1 VNRFLIGFVIGVA
14 LFHLLD
20 HLPGLIWLSVLIVFP
35 LLWRFRYLR
44 PLMAIALGAGW
55 SLLHVSLM
63 LQQQLPLALER
74 TDMILQGV
82 VDSLPITQGGITRF
96 QMRVNSLQGENGQYS
111 DISRV
116 QLSWFG
122 AAKAMSIG
130 DSWRLKV
137 RLIRPRGNQNP
148 AGFDHEKWLF
158 VERIQAKG
166 YVRDWSGNRHIES
179 GQFPPL
185 VGLLRQNIAVAID
198 NVTDKPTAAA
208 LLKALAVGDK
218 RAIDH
223 QAWDLFART
232 GTNHLIAISG
242 LHVGLVAGWLLL
254 TGAWLWRRSARLC
267 LMLPALRAGAVVA
280 LLGAAVYA
288 ALAGFTLP
296 TQRAL
301 IMLAVTLGAL
311 ILGYRLQFG
320 RSLLLALFLVLL
332 FDPLAILSHGFW
344 LSFSAVAVIL
354 WAIGGRLAVWPSWR
368 QGIQVQI
375 SVSLGLL
382 PLLVLF
388 FSQISLISPLVNLF
402 MVPWFSLLLV
412 PLTLVGL
419 PLLMLPLIADI
430 WFSMLQFLS
439 QTTLQVLAWCSMQP
453 FAMLDLSVQS
463 LPMLG
468 AILLGCLL
476 LLAPN
481 GLPGR
486 GLGILLCTPVLF
498 VTTERPAEG
507 EIWFTLLD
515 VGQGLACLVET
526 SNHVLLYDTGPGRA
540 VTDSVIL
547 PLLRSRDYQRIDTL
561 VVSNGDQD
569 HIGGLESLNRVIPSE
584 SVLAGET
591 DRIERAQACQAGQ
604 TWNWDGVHFQI
615 LHPATGAKLEGSNDR
630 SCVLKIVSNEWSILL
645 PGDIEQAAEAE
656 LLRANPQQLE
666 VDIIVAPHHG
676 SNSSSTAEFVTAV
689 SPKWVLFSTGY
700 KNSYGFPKHQ
710 VVQRWQGQGAKL
722 LNTAQVGAIEF
733 RLLPG
738 EKQSMPRLYRQENR
752 RYWHSGGIGQNTL
765 SDR

>member
-1 VNRFLIGFVIGVA
+1 
-14 LFHLLD
+14 
-20 HLPGLIWLSVLIVFP
+20 
-35 LLWRFRYLR
+35 
-44 PLMAIALGAGW
+44 
-55 SLLHVSLM
+55 
-63 LQQQLPLALER
+63 
-74 TDMILQGV
+74 
-82 VDSLPITQGGITRF
+82 
-96 QMRVNSLQGENGQYS
+96 
-111 DISRV
+111 
-116 QLSWFG
+116 
-122 AAKAMSIG
+122 
-130 DSWRLKV
+130 
-137 RLIRPRGNQNP
+137 
-148 AGFDHEKWLF
+148 
-158 VERIQAKG
+158 
-166 YVRDWSGNRHIES
+166 
-179 GQFPPL
+179 
-185 VGLLRQNIAVAID
+185 
-198 NVTDKPTAAA
+198 
-208 LLKALAVGDK
+208 
-218 RAIDH
+218 
-223 QAWDLFART
+223 
-232 GTNHLIAISG
+232 
-242 LHVGLVAGWLLL
+242 
-254 TGAWLWRRSARLC
+254 
-267 LMLPALRAGAVVA
+267 
-280 LLGAAVYA
+280 
-288 ALAGFTLP
+288 
-296 TQRAL
+296 
-301 IMLAVTLGAL
+301 
-311 ILGYRLQFG
+311 
-320 RSLLLALFLVLL
+320 
-332 FDPLAILSHGFW
+332 
-344 LSFSAVAVIL
+344 
-354 WAIGGRLAVWPSWR
+354 
-368 QGIQVQI
+368 
-375 SVSLGLL
+375 
-382 PLLVLF
+382 
-388 FSQISLISPLVNLF
+388 
-402 MVPWFSLLLV
+402 
-412 PLTLVGL
+412 
-419 PLLMLPLIADI
+419 
-430 WFSMLQFLS
+430 
-439 QTTLQVLAWCSMQP
+439 
-453 FAMLDLSVQS
+453 
-463 LPMLG
+463 MLG